1 MVEQSLSMK
10 QAIFAAFKVAY
21 LVEFLELQ
29 YFFLN
34 GINPSRIKIYKDNI
48 LKIAVVC
55 LEYQSYIEY
64 LSIDHLK
71 SLIVQDTYV
80 IPFGCKTLPDR
91 EVLTVEV
98 ASHL

>member
-1 MVEQSLSMK
+1 MVEQSLSTK

-21 LVEFLELQ
+21 LVAFLELQ

-34 GINPSRIKIYKDNI
+34 GMYPSRIKKYQNNI
-48 LKIAVVC
+48 HKITVVR
-55 LEYQSYIEY
+55 L
-64 LSIDHLK
+64 IDHLN
-71 SLIVQDTYV
+71 SWIVQDTYV
-80 IPFGCKTLPDR
+80 IPFGYNTLPDR